1 MKSESMRLGIV
12 RGNVVLSLSD
22 PGLTGTRFL
31 IVEPVTAQALAA
43 QDGTGGGKQLIVADH
58 LGPAEGQMI
67 AFVEG
72 REGANL
78 TGPGARRWMPTAVC
92 WLIRWTTTHGAPRAK
107 KRTRRLQESA
117 DASSRRVCR

>member
-1 MKSESMRLGIV
+1 MRLGIV

-22 PGLTGTRFL
+22 PSLVATRFL

-58 LGPAEGQMI
+58 LAPAEGQMI

-72 REGANL
+72 REAANPYWPGRAPL
-78 TGPGARRWMPTAVC
+78 DAYCSLLVDTVDYHPPGAR
-92 WLIRWTTTHGAPRAK
+92 GK
-107 KRTRRLQESA
+107 SEKRTTPGKG
-117 DASSRRVCR
+117 

>member
-1 MKSESMRLGIV
+1 MRLGIV

-22 PGLTGTRFL
+22 PGLAGTRFL

-58 LGPAEGQMI
+58 LAPAEGQMI

-72 REGANL
+72 REAANPYWPGRAPVDAYCSLLVDTVDYHPLGAKAESQNRKN
-78 TGPGARRWMPTAVC
+78 PGK
-92 WLIRWTTTHGAPRAK
+92 G
-107 KRTRRLQESA
+107 
-117 DASSRRVCR
+117 